1 MNKEGAEKI
10 KEDLERLKSMRPEDA
25 EEIIKTYHK
34 TFLDKLS
41 DNIDSL
47 RQIQT
52 LCPSMIPVTET
63 AMIIA
68 ERDFLDDKV
77 LQQEDEG
84 LKLCAI
90 TGSPK
95 NVKKLIEKIWDFIPD
110 VFESVCK
117 EKGYIKN

>member
-1 MNKEGAEKI
+1 MNKEDAEKI
-10 KEDLERLKSMRPEDA
+10 KEDLERLKSMSPEDA
-25 EEIIKTYHK
+25 MEIVKTYHT
-34 TFLDKLS
+34 TFIKKISENLDSIK
-41 DNIDSL
+41 
-47 RQIQT
+47 QIQT

-63 AMIIA
+63 AMIVA

-77 LQQEDEG
+77 LQQKDEG

-90 TGSPK
+90 TGSQK
-95 NVKKLIEKIWDFIPD
+95 NMKKLIEKIWDIIPE

>member
-1 MNKEGAEKI
+1 MNKEDTEKI
-10 KEDLERLKSMRPEDA
+10 KEDLKQLKSMSPEDA
-25 EEIIKTYHK
+25 IEIVKTYHT
-34 TFLDKLS
+34 TFIKKIS
-41 DNIDSL
+41 ENIDSIK
-47 RQIQT
+47 QIHT

-63 AMIIA
+63 AMIVA

-90 TGSPK
+90 TGSPE
-95 NVKKLIEKIWDFIPD
+95 NMEKLIEKIWDIIPD

-117 EKGYIKN
+117 DKGYIKN